1 MPPLLIPLLAL
12 GPCAASLVGFDD
24 HCGNDSE
31 AGERHKDHHGEHS
44 HDHRSFLD
52 ARRSNIC
59 RATAMT
65 IAPLPLT
72 YNADHNKFENR
83 VHSTFT
89 IALLG
94 GGQFVRSHRGLQMA
108 KWLTGQ
114 CQFR

>member
-1 MPPLLIPLLAL
+1 
-12 GPCAASLVGFDD
+12 
-24 HCGNDSE
+24 
-31 AGERHKDHHGEHS
+31 
-44 HDHRSFLD
+44 
-52 ARRSNIC
+52 
-59 RATAMT
+59 MT